1 MTAAVIALAYGLLVL
16 AGGFMGFKKAGSRP
30 SLIAGIVSMAL
41 MLLAAILLFSGKPSG
56 APLAILVCAALLVFF
71 GMRWMKNRRFM
82 PSGLMSLL
90 SAAALFLLV
99 WSRPS

>member
-1 MTAAVIALAYGLLVL
+1 
-16 AGGFMGFKKAGSRP
+16 
-30 SLIAGIVSMAL
+30 
-41 MLLAAILLFSGKPSG
+41 MLLAAILLFSGKSSG
-56 APLAILVCAALLVFF
+56 APLAMVVCATLLVFF

-90 SAAALFLLV
+90 SAAALFLIV